1 MTERFPPLVDWTP
14 TRDTLHAYSRV
25 VGAIL
30 RAHAEPEPD
39 WSHTSLMLDEDG
51 LVSRAFST
59 RRGDVGIRLDLR
71 RHRFELDAP
80 GGVVSISLDG
90 GLSATELAE
99 EIGRRGEALGVKLAP
114 DPAHYASDRPTGYH
128 SAKAE
133 RYLQVLHDVARTF
146 ESVRQGF
153 GDDVTELRLWP
164 HHFDL
169 AFEWRGKDV
178 TYESKD
184 GSEKSAQATVTF
196 GFSTGDESHA
206 GAYVYANPWPF
217 DGELLGSELPGD
229 ARWHTEAWKGSIY
242 PYAALDG
249 ANEQPLRD
257 YLDTVFQLATPALAL

>member
-1 MTERFPPLVDWTP
+1 MDRFPPLVDWTP

-25 VGAIL
+25 LGAIL

-39 WSHTSLMLDEDG
+39 WSHTSLVLDDDG
-51 LVSRAFST
+51 LASRPFST
-59 RRGDVGIRLDLR
+59 RRGDVRMRLDLR
-71 RHRFELDAP
+71 RQRFELDAP

-90 GLSATELAE
+90 GLSATELADE
-99 EIGRRGEALGVKLAP
+99 VERRGEALGVKLAP
-114 DPAHYASDRPTGYH
+114 DPAYYANDRPTGYH

-133 RYLQVLHDVARTF
+133 NYLHALHDIARTF

-153 GDDVTELRLWP
+153 DGEVTGMQLWP

-178 TYESKD
+178 TYQSKD
-184 GSEKSAQATVTF
+184 GSEKSAQAIVAF
-196 GFSTGDESHA
+196 GFSTGDDSHP

-217 DGELLGSELPGD
+217 DEELAGHELPGD
-229 ARWHTEAWKGSIY
+229 ASWYTEAWKGSIY

-257 YLDTVFQLATPALAL
+257 YLDTVFQLASPALAR